1 MNPGISIW
9 SAALN
14 KRLNPRS
21 HILLEPEVK
30 YGPIMKQFTAS
41 HPGSHW
47 LPLDGYDWNIYSDL
61 FPSDT
66 SQPVDHD
73 FPRLNP
79 IYVPPEEGMNTDI
92 IFTANLSMA
101 GVEGERLLAQFLTCC
116 ALGQW
121 VQKFGRVRFLVW
133 VQDAVRDR
141 YLPRGIGG
149 RNRAAVMAETV
160 ADVQEVVSAKVPRT
174 GKGHPRS
181 FKVDTEGKLVVHVPQ
196 RFKKGKITIA
206 SRKPR
211 VKCGPKTVAELE
223 AMFFEIQGSR
233 PSKKGRGKTKTG
245 IETRHIKLHSLDLER
260 IRRRLLHVV
269 ENPDDLEVADLFD
282 KLVES
287 DLHITE
293 RTNEFLEAIT
303 KYLEDPETEQRW
315 LTEMKNPPW
324 WYRRNKKRLIELAG
338 QLARGPNRTALSQ
351 IRHINMIDIET
362 TRQIEALEEL
372 EESTDPETLLLQ
384 RQKFEEFQEHWAK
397 PSDMAL
403 AKQGLEDEGLIFQK
417 GMLMWERRK
426 FDPVGTED
434 SDFHPPQPLA
444 LLDFSPIVL
453 GEFFRPEDQNIRG
466 TNWEVYLWILR
477 SLFMLRARSLASALM
492 SMTPGGDHLLQ
503 MVDRGAAINGKMRV
517 RTLEVGQLVELT
529 KAWRKSPLQSEGEH
543 LERMPPPRARGVK
556 AVEGE

>member
-1 MNPGISIW
+1 
-9 SAALN
+9 
-14 KRLNPRS
+14 
-21 HILLEPEVK
+21 
-30 YGPIMKQFTAS
+30 
-41 HPGSHW
+41 
-47 LPLDGYDWNIYSDL
+47 
-61 FPSDT
+61 
-66 SQPVDHD
+66 
-73 FPRLNP
+73 
-79 IYVPPEEGMNTDI
+79 MNTDI

-160 ADVQEVVSAKVPRT
+160 ADIQEVVSATVLRT

-181 FKVDTEGKLVVHVPQ
+181 FKVDAEGKLVVHVPQ
-196 RFKKGKITIA
+196 RFRKEKITIA

-211 VKCGPKTVAELE
+211 VNRGPKTVAELE
-223 AMFFEIQGSR
+223 AMFSEIQGSR
-233 PSKKGRGKTKTG
+233 PSKKGRGKKKTG
-245 IETRHIKLHSLDLER
+245 FETRHTKLHSLDLER

-269 ENPDDLEVADLFD
+269 ENPADLEVADLFD

-287 DLHITE
+287 DIHITE

-324 WYRRNKKRLIELAG
+324 WYRRNKKRLVELAG
-338 QLARGPNRTALSQ
+338 QLARGPNRTSLSQ
-351 IRHINMIDIET
+351 TRHINMIDIET

-372 EESTDPETLLLQ
+372 EESTDPETLLLRQ
-384 RQKFEEFQEHWAK
+384 QKFEEFQEHWAK

-403 AKQGLEDEGLIFQK
+403 AKHGLEDEELIFQK

-492 SMTPGGDHLLQ
+492 SMTPGGEHLLQ
-503 MVDRGAAINGKMRV
+503 MVDQSAAIDGKMRV

-529 KAWRKSPLQSEGEH
+529 KAWRKSPLQSGGEH
-543 LERMPPPRARGVK
+543 LEHMPPARARGTK